1 MSAEN
6 DIQFT
11 VIAEEDPDSGDLM
24 LPFPEDFLMK
34 EDWRLGDRLRLEVVA
49 ERRFVLTNL
58 SKAERK
64 S

>member
-1 MSAEN
+1 MPAEH
-6 DIQFT
+6 DTQFT
-11 VIAEEDPDSGDLM
+11 VIVEEDPDSGDLM
-24 LPFPEDFLMK
+24 LPFPEDFLMT

-49 ERRFVLTNL
+49 EQRFILTNL